1 MGLVQGGK
9 RGFSVLALMMGVCLT
24 SSCVSTAPSAGEDWR
39 TGEDWRSLRRID
51 LPAQLVRATWS
62 ERSYLSEGHPMQ
74 FGRTEITM
82 HSSGVARTS
91 IVKTPKN
98 AIDGLL
104 IDDLTCYNAVRGER
118 KCALMLNQPNFC
130 HLFVYSESGTSDDV
144 NFDVACPAYLTLGR

>member
-24 SSCVSTAPSAGEDWR
+24 PSCVSTAPSAGEDWR
-39 TGEDWRSLRRID
+39 TLRRID

-62 ERSYLSEGHPMQ
+62 EDSYLSEGHPMQ

-91 IVKTPKN
+91 MVKTPNN

-118 KCALMLNQPNFC
+118 KCALLLNQPNCC

-144 NFDVACPAYLTLGR
+144 NFDVDCPAYLTLGR

>member
-9 RGFSVLALMMGVCLT
+9 RGLSVLALLMGVCLT
-24 SSCVSTAPSAGEDWR
+24 ASCVSTSPFSGEDWR

-82 HSSGVARTS
+82 HSSGVARAL

-98 AIDGLL
+98 ATDGLL
-104 IDDLTCYNAVRGER
+104 IDDLTCYNAVRGAR
-118 KCALMLNQPNFC
+118 QCALLLNQPNYC
-130 HLFVYSESGTSDDV
+130 HLFVYAESGTPGSE
-144 NFDVACPAYLTLGR
+144 NFDVVCPAYLTLGR

>member
-1 MGLVQGGK
+1 
-9 RGFSVLALMMGVCLT
+9 
-24 SSCVSTAPSAGEDWR
+24 
-39 TGEDWRSLRRID
+39 
-51 LPAQLVRATWS
+51 
-62 ERSYLSEGHPMQ
+62 MQ

-82 HSSGVARTS
+82 HSSGVARAL

-98 AIDGLL
+98 ATDGLL

-144 NFDVACPAYLTLGR
+144 IVYVDCFVYLSLGI